1 MHLDGGH
8 VIGPEAVPVLKDAGR
23 VDGGGDLTG

>member
-8 VIGPEAVPVLKDAGR
+8 VIGPEAVPVLQDPDR
-23 VDGGGDLTG
+23 VDGGGDLPG